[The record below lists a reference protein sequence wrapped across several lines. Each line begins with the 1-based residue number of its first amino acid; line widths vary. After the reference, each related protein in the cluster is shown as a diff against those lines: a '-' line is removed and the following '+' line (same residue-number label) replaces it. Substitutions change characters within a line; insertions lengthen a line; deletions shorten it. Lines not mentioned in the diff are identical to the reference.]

1 MDELSAQDK
10 EFLFQTVLQVG
21 LAVMTAS
28 PSGLEGTFE
37 ETETMVE
44 APSRLAQNFP
54 NSTLIRSILEQNR
67 GGEEDVQDELEEDD
81 DEAADDETEGDEDE
95 AEGDEDEAE
104 ASHPEG
110 PDEILAEAVDMCRH
124 AAELLKGVDAG
135 EASQYK
141 TWVLACGKA
150 VAEVSK
156 EGGFLGFRKKLV
168 TNDERAALE
177 QIAAALD
184 APMPALP

>member
-44 APSRLAQNFP
+44 APARLAQNFP

-67 GGEEDVQDELEEDD
+67 GGEEDVVDELEEGEDD
-81 DEAADDETEGDEDE
+81 DEAADDDSTEGDD
-95 AEGDEDEAE
+95 DAE
-104 ASHPEG
+104 AAHPEG
-110 PDEILAEAVDMCRH
+110 PDEILAEAVDMCRR